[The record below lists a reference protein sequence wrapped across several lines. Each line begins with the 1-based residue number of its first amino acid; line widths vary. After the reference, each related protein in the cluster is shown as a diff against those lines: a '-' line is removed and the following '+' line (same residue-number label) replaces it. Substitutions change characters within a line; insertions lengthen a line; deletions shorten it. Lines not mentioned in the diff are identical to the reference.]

1 MVAPLTHL
9 LERLRR
15 IQPPP
20 GAAASI
26 VAVPSPGDEL
36 TQEVAGLFPGLDEI
50 ARRANALIAEA
61 RSAAAETEA
70 SAVGERRRILEAAEA
85 EADRAAAVIL
95 AARRASCERQAAAM
109 LADAAREV
117 ERVRAGGRRRTSA
130 LVTAVVGRL
139 LAGGR

>member
-1 MVAPLTHL
+1 MAPLTHV

-20 GAAASI
+20 GAAASV
-26 VAVPSPGDEL
+26 VAVPSRGDEL
-36 TQEVAGLFPGLDEI
+36 KQEVAGLFPGLDEI

-70 SAVGERRRILEAAEA
+70 AAVGERRRILEAAEA
-85 EADRAAAVIL
+85 EAERAAAEIL